1 MSAPVLQQLQAINT
15 KLETLHTDLV
25 TDGIIVAA
33 LPPDVA
39 CTETNSEAI
48 KTALDLLH
56 VDLLHVDL
64 LHLDLLTT
72 GVIVTSLPSVTCTET
87 NTAAIKTGVDLLHT
101 EVSTS
106 GIKIAALP
114 SIAPEQAGVR
124 VYGTSTGT
132 DNVQVKTDAQA
143 QIIISNP
150 GDASAANQLTEI
162 SYLTDTS
169 TKVDTLYSF
178 LQQFKPSLSYT
189 SAATY
194 QQNVDT
200 MNLVPS
206 VTGIFSTYTITPAL
220 PTGLAISSST
230 GVISGMPTKQKASQ
244 TYTVQAYCK
253 GYKSTATV
261 TFEILGVSTYYLMLV
276 NTTAA
281 GYGKLING
289 YELEAYDINN
299 NKVTLSNGV
308 QAYSTVTF
316 PNLTDGNYT
325 TFYTSPSNA
334 AGIFPWVYYSFT
346 AATALITSIKFYT
359 LNNSTL
365 AGHTFMLFNDT
376 FNPPQ
381 IGSAFQSDLHSIGML
396 WKAEYTSRDNI
407 AQRTVICSIDVT
419 SSRTIVTDTVTWEV
433 TVL

>member
-33 LPPDVA
+33 LPLDVA
-39 CTETNSEAI
+39 CTETNSGAI
-48 KTALDLLH
+48 KTCVNLLHMDLL
-56 VDLLHVDL
+56 DM
-64 LHLDLLTT
+64 DLLTT

-87 NTAAIKTGVDLLHT
+87 NAAAIKTGVDLLHT
-101 EVSTS
+101 DVSASNS

-114 SIAPEQAGVR
+114 SITPEQAGVR

-143 QIIISNP
+143 QIIISNN

-169 TKVDTLYSF
+169 IKVDSLYSF
-178 LQQFKPSLSYT
+178 WQQFKPSLSYT

-200 MNLVPS
+200 LNLVPS
-206 VTGIFSTYTITPAL
+206 VTGIFSTYKISPAL

-230 GVISGMPTKQKASQ
+230 GVISGMPTKQNASQ
-244 TYTVQAYCK
+244 TYTVSAYCN
-253 GYKSTATV
+253 GYKSTATL
-261 TFEILGVSTYYLMLV
+261 TFEILGVSTYYLLLT
-276 NTTAA
+276 NTGSG
-281 GYGKLING
+281 GYING
-289 YELEAYDINN
+289 YEIEAYDINN
-299 NKVTLSNGV
+299 NKITLTNGV
-308 QAYSTVTF
+308 QAYSTATF
-316 PNLTDGNYT
+316 PSLTDGNYT
-325 TFYTSPSNA
+325 SFYTSPGANA
-334 AGIFPWVYYSFT
+334 GASPWVYYSFV
-346 AATALITSIKFYT
+346 AATSLITKLKFYVQ
-359 LNNSTL
+359 NNARL
-365 AGHTFMLFNDT
+365 YGHTWMLFNDT

-381 IGSAFQSDLHSIGML
+381 ISSAFQYDGNSIGML
-396 WKAEYTSRDNI
+396 WKAQCTDYDNI
-407 AQRTVICSIDVT
+407 GTRTVICSIDVT
-419 SSRTIVTDTVTWEV
+419 SSQTIVTDTTTWVV

>member
-33 LPPDVA
+33 LPLEVA
-39 CTETNSEAI
+39 CTETNAEAI
-48 KTALDLLH
+48 KTAVDLLH
-56 VDLLHVDL
+56 VDLLHV
-64 LHLDLLTT
+64 DLLTT
-72 GVIVTSLPSVTCTET
+72 GVIVTSLPSLTCTET
-87 NTAAIKTGVDLLHT
+87 NAAAIKTGMDLLHT
-101 EVSTS
+101 DVSTS

-114 SIAPEQAGVR
+114 SITPEQAGVR

-150 GDASAANQLTEI
+150 GDASTANQLTEI

-169 TKVDTLYSF
+169 IKVDSLYSF

-200 MNLVPS
+200 LNLVPS

-261 TFEILGVSTYYLMLV
+261 TFEILGVSTYYLLLV
-276 NTTAA
+276 NTSSG
-281 GYGKLING
+281 GYING

-308 QAYSTVTF
+308 QAYSTATF
-316 PNLTDGNYT
+316 PSLTDGNYT
-325 TFYTSPSNA
+325 TFYTSPGGNA
-334 AGIFPWVYYSFT
+334 GASPWVYYSFT

-359 LNNSTL
+359 INNGRL
-365 AGHTFMLFNDT
+365 GGHTFMLFNDT

-381 IGSAFQSDLHSIGML
+381 IGSAFQSDIHSTGML
-396 WKAEYTSRDNI
+396 WKAAWTSHANI
-407 AQRTVICSIDVT
+407 GYRTVICSIDVT
-419 SSRTIVTDTVTWEV
+419 SSRTILTDTTTWAVTKYN
-433 TVL
+433 